1 MQNLVANPKKT
12 WQEPEMVN
20 ISLLGGLTTTHF
32 EASGGAPF
40 AS

>member
-1 MQNLVANPKKT
+1 MENQVENPKKT
-12 WQEPEMVN
+12 WLEPEMAN

-40 AS
+40 PS